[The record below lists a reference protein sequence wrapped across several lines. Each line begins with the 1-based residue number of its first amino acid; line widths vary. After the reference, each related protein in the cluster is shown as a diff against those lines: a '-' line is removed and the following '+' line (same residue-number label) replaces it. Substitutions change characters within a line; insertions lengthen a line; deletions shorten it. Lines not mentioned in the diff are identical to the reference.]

1 MNPFALPPII
11 AFALLLMLSL
21 AVIFQDAREN
31 SNRLLFALCL
41 GMALANG
48 ASLSLTVT
56 YTVQSGYTGAIQNV
70 ATAASETVPDPDPE
84 NNESTV
90 TTEVSGGTPTVVRP
104 VPVDAR
110 WMLALMSLLLM
121 VAGLARTRRS

>member
-11 AFALLLMLSL
+11 AFALLLVLSL

-48 ASLSLTVT
+48 ASGMLHLSSNEA
-56 YTVQSGYTGAIQNV
+56 Q
-70 ATAASETVPDPDPE
+70 ATFW
-84 NNESTV
+84 NK
-90 TTEVSGGTPTVVRP
+90 
-104 VPVDAR
+104 
-110 WMLALMSLLLM
+110 
-121 VAGLARTRRS
+121 